1 MASHDRPENAGQ
13 LAWSLPNLLLVGTS
27 IAKNEPASSRLLLIA
42 NRQWH
47 DRSTMNRREFGKRL
61 GTAVLGTT
69 FPTSIFFE
77 NREANNTTISS
88 QTKVKLPNE
97 VAGIPLIDSKVAQEA
112 TDLARETSPP
122 FLFNHS
128 MRTICL
134 VRCWEKTSLS
144 TTSCCFSLVS
154 FMIGLTDRYAG
165 EKPFEIEGAEAA
177 RKFLGERGVSEE
189 RTEIVWDGIAM
200 HPSALAHYKRPE
212 IALVANGAAAD
223 VVGSDILKVAP
234 ADKEQ
239 VLRAFPRLGF
249 KTSFTQTCAEIV
261 QRYPGGAYRSF
272 MRDVG
277 ERHVRGFHVPNICD
291 AITEAPFAE

>member
-1 MASHDRPENAGQ
+1 
-13 LAWSLPNLLLVGTS
+13 
-27 IAKNEPASSRLLLIA
+27 
-42 NRQWH
+42 
-47 DRSTMNRREFGKRL
+47 MNRREFGKRL

-77 NREANNTTISS
+77 NREATNTTISS

-128 MRTICL
+128 IRTYLFGALLGKDLAFDHELLFLACIL
-134 VRCWEKTSLS
+134 HDL
-144 TTSCCFSLVS
+144 
-154 FMIGLTDRYAG
+154 GLTDRYAG

-177 RKFLGERGVSEE
+177 RKFFGERGVSEE

-223 VVGSDILKVAP
+223 VVGSDLLKVAP

-239 VLRAFPRLGF
+239 VLRAFPRFGF

-261 QRYPGGAYRSF
+261 QRYPGGAYHSF

-277 ERHVRGFHVPNICD
+277 ERHVRGYHVPNICD

>member
-1 MASHDRPENAGQ
+1 
-13 LAWSLPNLLLVGTS
+13 
-27 IAKNEPASSRLLLIA
+27 
-42 NRQWH
+42 
-47 DRSTMNRREFGKRL
+47 MNRREFGKRL
-61 GTAVLGTT
+61 GTAVLGTAFST
-69 FPTSIFFE
+69 LIFFE
-77 NREANNTTISS
+77 KEEANNTTISS
-88 QTKVKLPNE
+88 QTKVKLPKE
-97 VAGIPLIDSKVAQEA
+97 VAGIPLIDSKVAREA

-128 MRTICL
+128 MRTYLFGALLGKDLAFDRELLFLACIL
-134 VRCWEKTSLS
+134 HDL
-144 TTSCCFSLVS
+144 
-154 FMIGLTDRYAG
+154 GLTDRYAG
-165 EKPFEIEGAEAA
+165 AKPFEIEGAEAA

-189 RTEIVWDGIAM
+189 RIEIVWDGIAM

-212 IALVANGAAAD
+212 IALVANGAAVD

-234 ADKEQ
+234 SDKEQ

-249 KTSFTQTCAEIV
+249 KTSFTQTCAEVV
-261 QRYPGGAYRSF
+261 QRYPSGAYRSF